1 MSTFNYAP
9 SVATAKR
16 LIAKFGKPVTLK
28 KKVKGGSNSAPTY
41 TYSETA
47 VNAVD
52 LNIVNRD
59 RDGTLT
65 GTTSRKL
72 LIEGGVTAVPE
83 KKDLITIESVDYAI
97 DVVKLLNTGG
107 TNILYTVFLEV

>member
-1 MSTFNYAP
+1 MATFDYAP

-28 KKVKGGSNSAPTY
+28 KKVKGGSNSAPAY
-41 TYSETA
+41 TYDETPIT
-47 VNAVD
+47 AVD

-59 RDGTLT
+59 KNGTLT

-72 LIEGGVTAVPE
+72 LIEGGVAVAPE
-83 KKDLITIESVDYAI
+83 KKDLITVDGTDYVI

-107 TNILYTVFLEV
+107 TSILYTVFLEV